1 MRWSDTT
8 RRDAARLILSTDRV
22 LVVVVVAL
30 SLFAA
35 AAAAAADFKHDE
47 QFQFCFESARCKSCP
62 RPNQVSR
69 TVRVTNC
76 VCFVLVLRVERF
88 RLLIAIGKARV
99 CVSSVSVCSCVSVCL
114 CAGSRNFKSAIAET

>member
-8 RRDAARLILSTDRV
+8 RRDAARLILSSDRV
-22 LVVVVVAL
+22 LVVVVAVVVVAL

-35 AAAAAADFKHDE
+35 AAAAAADSKHDE
-47 QFQFCFESARCKSCP
+47 QFQFCVESARCKSCP

-76 VCFVLVLRVERF
+76 VCFVLVSVRVERF

-99 CVSSVSVCSCVSVCL
+99 CVSSVSVCSCVSVC
-114 CAGSRNFKSAIAET
+114 RQPEF

>member
-22 LVVVVVAL
+22 LVVVVVVVVAL
-30 SLFAA
+30 SLF

-76 VCFVLVLRVERF
+76 VCFVLV
-88 RLLIAIGKARV
+88 
-99 CVSSVSVCSCVSVCL
+99 
-114 CAGSRNFKSAIAET
+114 SA